1 MSYSNLIFDAN
12 ILVIDE
18 DIFQTE
24 QIYNVL
30 KQRFRL
36 IKILND
42 PTEALKVSIKD
53 NYDLIISDMQF
64 SRTNGLRLCS
74 EFRSKVETRYTP
86 ILILSEDH
94 DKSNLVKALDVGA
107 NDYLTVPLDESELI
121 ARINLQVKHKRYQD
135 ALRMNLFNNVEMSI
149 KDPLTNCYNRRYFDT
164 HLRNLVK
171 NSIEKNKRLSLM
183 ILDIDYF
190 KVVNDN
196 FGHSAGDEL
205 LKQIQ
210 KRISENIRVTD
221 LLVRFGGEE
230 FVVVMPDASIS
241 DTYVVAERIRKI
253 IAMEPFTF
261 SDKNKIHNVTVSIGI
276 TEMQKSDL
284 DNIKKFIVRADRYLY
299 KAKNNGR
306 NKVVT
311 D

>member
-121 ARINLQVKHKRYQD
+121 ARINLQVK
-135 ALRMNLFNNVEMSI
+135 LG
-149 KDPLTNCYNRRYFDT
+149 T
-164 HLRNLVK
+164 
-171 NSIEKNKRLSLM
+171 
-183 ILDIDYF
+183 
-190 KVVNDN
+190 
-196 FGHSAGDEL
+196 
-205 LKQIQ
+205 
-210 KRISENIRVTD
+210 
-221 LLVRFGGEE
+221 
-230 FVVVMPDASIS
+230 
-241 DTYVVAERIRKI
+241 
-253 IAMEPFTF
+253 
-261 SDKNKIHNVTVSIGI
+261 
-276 TEMQKSDL
+276 
-284 DNIKKFIVRADRYLY
+284 
-299 KAKNNGR
+299 
-306 NKVVT
+306 
-311 D
+311 